1 MRSGLRACNTCV
13 MDESDVEIVFD
24 SNGMCNHCNKA
35 ISNYHSLLKNL
46 PRLENQLEREL
57 LRIRMRNKESKYHG
71 VIGLS
76 GGVDSSYL
84 LHLLSQNGLKPLVVH
99 VDAGWNS
106 IEAVEN
112 IYRLVDKLELDLE
125 TIIIKWE
132 SMRELQLAYLQSGVV
147 NQDVPQDHAF
157 FASLYRTA
165 VKMRI
170 RDVFLGSNLSSESI
184 MPQSWGQA
192 AMDGKNLKD
201 VYESQHHRKLQN
213 FPTCTLNWL
222 NINVELGLRLRIH
235 KPLNHVEYNKDSA
248 KELLV
253 REYGFREYGNKHSES
268 TFTSYYQK
276 VYLPNRLGID
286 KRKAHLSALIVS
298 GSLSR
303 EEALKILDTKP
314 CNDVEERNLRRF
326 VASKLRISEERLLDF
341 ENIPIKDFRTLKY
354 SRFGMFVTKMILK
367 TKLIKRKVGY

>member
-1 MRSGLRACNTCV
+1 MRTCTRCV
-13 MDESDVEIVFD
+13 MDESDPEISFD
-24 SNGMCNHCNKA
+24 SEGNCNHCSRA
-35 ISNYHSLLKNL
+35 IPNYHSLLENL
-46 PRLENQLEREL
+46 PGLERKLENEL
-57 LRIRMRNKESKYHG
+57 LQVKKRNKNSKYDG

-84 LHLLSQNGLKPLVVH
+84 LHLLSQKGLKPLVVH

-112 IYRLVDKLELDLE
+112 IYNLVDKLELDLE
-125 TIIIKWE
+125 TIIINWE

-165 VKMRI
+165 VRMGLP
-170 RDVFLGSNLSSESI
+170 DVFLGSNMSSESI

-201 VYESQHHRKLQN
+201 VYKSQHNRKLQN

-235 KPLNHVEYNKDSA
+235 KPLNNVQYDKDSA
-248 KELLV
+248 KKLLIQ
-253 REYGFREYGNKHSES
+253 EYGFKEYGNKHSES

-298 GSLSR
+298 GYLSR
-303 EEALKILDTKP
+303 EEAIKVLNSKP
-314 CNDVEERNLRRF
+314 CSDVEERNLRRF
-326 VASKLRISEERLLDF
+326 VSSKLRVSEERLLVF
-341 ENIPIKDFRTLKY
+341 EKTPIKDFRALKY
-354 SRFGMFVTKMILK
+354 SKFGMLITKIILK
-367 TKLIKRKVGY
+367 AKLIKRNSGR

>member
-1 MRSGLRACNTCV
+1 
-13 MDESDVEIVFD
+13 MDESDPEITFD
-24 SNGMCNHCNKA
+24 INGNCNHCTKA
-35 ISNYHSLLKNL
+35 IPNYDSLLENL
-46 PRLENQLEREL
+46 HRLDRKLQNEL
-57 LRIRMRNKESKYHG
+57 LKVKKRNQKSRYDG

-84 LHLLSQNGLKPLVVH
+84 LHLLSQKGLKPLVLH

-112 IYRLVDKLELDLE
+112 IYNLVDKLELDLE
-125 TIIIKWE
+125 TIIINWE
-132 SMRELQLAYLQSGVV
+132 SMRKLQLAYLQSGVV

-165 VKMRI
+165 VKMGI
-170 RDVFLGSNLSSESI
+170 PDVFLGSNLSSESI

-201 VYESQHHRKLQN
+201 VYKSQHHQKLQN

-222 NINVELGLRLRIH
+222 NLNVELGLRLRIH
-235 KPLNHVEYNKDSA
+235 KPLNYIEYD
-248 KELLV
+248 KELAKKILIQ
-253 REYGFREYGNKHSES
+253 EYGFKEYGNKHSES

-276 VYLPNRLGID
+276 VYLLNRLGID

-298 GSLSR
+298 GYLSR
-303 EEALKILDTKP
+303 EEAIKVLDSKP
-314 CNDVEERNLRRF
+314 CSDVEERNLRRF
-326 VASKLRISEERLLDF
+326 VSSKLRVSEERLLDF
-341 ENIPIKDFRTLKY
+341 ESIPINDFRTLKY
-354 SRFGMFVTKMILK
+354 SKFGMLVTKIILK
-367 TKLIKRKVGY
+367 AKLIKRNRGR